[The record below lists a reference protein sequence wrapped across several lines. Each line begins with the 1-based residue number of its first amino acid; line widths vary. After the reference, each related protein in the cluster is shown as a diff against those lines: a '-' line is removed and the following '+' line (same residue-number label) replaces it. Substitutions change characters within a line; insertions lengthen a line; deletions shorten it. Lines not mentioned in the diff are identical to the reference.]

1 MLPFRQTE
9 LAEQIERVVHPD
21 DKGAPLDVLDLSEEQ
36 DAYAVSLAGLLTNDE
51 HLNDTVSALSAVLLS
66 GNVVPPTDNTGI
78 VSVWRDSGNNQQRF
92 VAPEYYVTSDP
103 DTPGHQNNIEF
114 PDGETVGV
122 YIVGRQYIDSGAT
135 ASTAALG
142 AHYAITN
149 AGGVLSSELLGVMF
163 EVDTVF
169 STIAYSSLTQTPQAD
184 ATPADSGA
192 RIDDITLFFSDTAGA
207 PVNLNDLHDPVP
219 QDQAIAD
226 NAARIAVLEAGVGG
240 VTAVQLADA
249 KAAVEAAQAIRDQAQ
264 DDAAAA
270 EESEDDTENTAQDAL
285 IAANDQL
292 AKANAALAAA
302 NEARIQ
308 MLESALRV
316 VDWEPGITVTD
327 LQIVI
332 APRPADGALTA
343 YRLLSENSPHTAG
356 AVFAPNLYEEIG
368 PASDVLDGFDNR
380 IVGGLSSQWTVNPTN
395 GVVNWMIE
403 GRTQLSLTRRATG
416 ATSMILQEGTNGEQ
430 AIFRMGVNNF
440 LLGIEPNPAQTETW
454 NLRLPAAR
462 APGIGYAMR
471 SASDTNPT
479 QTEWVQVYD
488 VAEADAITDSLAA
501 DIVAL
506 DATHATTVQTLNGLV
521 ASFATE
527 QTNTAAQFTAFDTRI
542 QALEGFDPTALVA
555 DIASNMADITAN
567 DGELMT
573 LMTQVSQNATAQQ
586 ANANAITT
594 NANALAQEST
604 DRAQADAALQQDIDT
619 RDQQNVKLT
628 GDQDIEGDK
637 NFTSGD
643 TRFTSLSSA
652 PGAIRMMFG
661 NAIAGLIRY
670 ATGDLQ
676 ITHFTTA
683 GAPGAR
689 LLLSEL
695 FGQFNRRME
704 FAQDI
709 DAQASVNL
717 FDQNDRR
724 VSLRVPNLTGD
735 YNLILPADPPLA
747 GQVLAISP
755 TNAQQGIWQYPPGFG
770 YTIVK
775 PDENTNTINDITVPE
790 AQVASIDTTG
800 FVPGLWEIEVIGLWS
815 VNIGNSNY
823 FGGIFDEDN
832 LSNANNGFDV
842 AVDSAFLSA
851 EPQDSA
857 GIDLDGGAAGT
868 DQLHPFP
875 LKATV
880 QIVAGDNK
888 TYSYR
893 HRPQAA
899 GIQATARIKFIMK
912 RVSD

>member
-1 MLPFRQTE
+1 M
-9 LAEQIERVVHPD
+9 
-21 DKGAPLDVLDLSEEQ
+21 
-36 DAYAVSLAGLLTNDE
+36 
-51 HLNDTVSALSAVLLS
+51 
-66 GNVVPPTDNTGI
+66 
-78 VSVWRDSGNNQQRF
+78 
-92 VAPEYYVTSDP
+92 
-103 DTPGHQNNIEF
+103 
-114 PDGETVGV
+114 
-122 YIVGRQYIDSGAT
+122 
-135 ASTAALG
+135 
-142 AHYAITN
+142 
-149 AGGVLSSELLGVMF
+149 
-163 EVDTVF
+163 
-169 STIAYSSLTQTPQAD
+169 
-184 ATPADSGA
+184 
-192 RIDDITLFFSDTAGA
+192 
-207 PVNLNDLHDPVP
+207 
-219 QDQAIAD
+219 
-226 NAARIAVLEAGVGG
+226 
-240 VTAVQLADA
+240 
-249 KAAVEAAQAIRDQAQ
+249 
-264 DDAAAA
+264 
-270 EESEDDTENTAQDAL
+270 

-327 LQIVI
+327 LHIVI
-332 APRPADGALTA
+332 APRPADGALMA
-343 YRLLSENSPHTAG
+343 YRLLSENSPHTTG

-380 IVGGLSSQWTVNPTN
+380 IVGGLDSQWAINPNT
-395 GVVNWMIE
+395 GAINWVIE
-403 GRTQLSLTRRATG
+403 GRNTLALARRASG
-416 ATSMILQEGTNGEQ
+416 AVSLILSEGTDARPAIMRLGANG
-430 AIFRMGVNNF
+430 F
-440 LLGIEPNPAQTETW
+440 LLGIEPSPAQTETW
-454 NLRLPAAR
+454 NLRLPSAQAPDAGYVAR
-462 APGIGYAMR
+462 SINGAI
-471 SASDTNPT
+471 NT
-479 QTEWVQVYD
+479 QTEWVQVYTAD
-488 VAEADAITDSLAA
+488 EADTITDSLAA

-506 DATHATTVQTLNGLV
+506 DAEHAATVQTLNGLV
-521 ASFATE
+521 ASFGTE
-527 QTNTAAQFTAFDTRI
+527 QTSTAAQFTAFDTRI
-542 QALEGFDPTALVA
+542 QALEGFDPAALVA
-555 DIASNMADITAN
+555 DITSNMADITAN

-594 NANALAQEST
+594 NANALSQEST
-604 DRAQADAALQQDIDT
+604 DRAQADTALQEDIDT

-628 GDQDIEGDK
+628 GDQDIAGNK

-661 NAIAGLIRY
+661 NTIAGLIRY

-676 ITHFTTA
+676 ITHFTSA

-709 DAQASVNL
+709 DAQANVNL

-735 YNLILPADPPLA
+735 YNLVLPADPPLP
-747 GQVLAISP
+747 GQVLGISP

-775 PDENTNTINDITVPE
+775 PDENTNTVNDITV
-790 AQVASIDTTG
+790 AAALVGSIDTTD
-800 FVPGLWEIEVIGLWS
+800 FVPGLWEIEVVGLWS
-815 VNIGNSNY
+815 LNVGNSNY

-832 LSNANNGFDV
+832 LSNVSNGFDA
-842 AVDSAFLSA
+842 AVDNAFLSA

-899 GIQATARIKFIMK
+899 GIQATARVKIIMK
-912 RVSD
+912 RVRD